1 MTYLIYTIICL
12 ILIAI
17 DQYTKT
23 LVKTYLVLGQSIP
36 LIKNFFSLT
45 YVLNDG
51 AGFSLLR
58 GQQTLFLLI
67 TPLAIIIFTYLL
79 IKEKHR
85 RPLNTAAYLMIIAGT
100 IGNFLDRLSTG
111 LVVDFLDFNLF
122 GYDFPIFN
130 FADIL
135 LTVGIFGLML
145 TILTEKND
153 NGTDKTNN

>member
-36 LIKNFFSLT
+36 LIKKFFSLT

-51 AGFSLLR
+51 AGFSLLSR
-58 GQQTLFLLI
+58 QQTLFLLI

-85 RPLNTAAYLMIIAGT
+85 RPLNIAAYLMIIAGT

-145 TILTEKND
+145 TI
-153 NGTDKTNN
+153 